1 MSDGN
6 VRATARLG
14 LGSSLFFFRD
24 KRREAR
30 GERGPPSEE
39 GSRRRQRGLVVRETY
54 TVYHHRSSASY
65 RGGVAFRGV
74 RALVILFI
82 YLLHHRLD
90 WMELGWPTAATSC
103 STCFVFGIVFPTF
116 VAFGTVGAI
125 NEEADMP

>member
-14 LGSSLFFFRD
+14 LGSSFFFFD

-74 RALVILFI
+74 RALVILF
-82 YLLHHRLD
+82 YLSPSSQVGLD
-90 WMELGWPTAATSC
+90 GA
-103 STCFVFGIVFPTF
+103 G
-116 VAFGTVGAI
+116 VAHGGDVV
-125 NEEADMP
+125 

>member
-14 LGSSLFFFRD
+14 LGSSFFFFRD

-74 RALVILFI
+74 RALVILF
-82 YLLHHRLD
+82 YLSPSSQVGLD
-90 WMELGWPTAATSC
+90 GA
-103 STCFVFGIVFPTF
+103 G
-116 VAFGTVGAI
+116 VAHGGDVV
-125 NEEADMP
+125 